1 MLQMEDCNG
10 NISMV
15 AKANNSIGT
24 FICIPDGLSLQ
35 GLANEKKKKTTRF
48 SEREEDNK
56 VCSTLFMYC

>member
-24 FICIPDGLSLQ
+24 FICIPDELSLQ
-35 GLANEKKKKTTRF
+35 GLANEKKTTRF
-48 SEREEDNK
+48 A
-56 VCSTLFMYC
+56 VLCSCTVNYIFFHKRC

>member
-24 FICIPDGLSLQ
+24 FICIPDELSLQ
-35 GLANEKKKKTTRF
+35 GVQHFVHVLLIIF
-48 SEREEDNK
+48 SFLNDVEYHCIHHSE
-56 VCSTLFMYC
+56 C